1 VVRIGRTTE
10 DGTGMR
16 TAYLLFVLLTLPQH
30 DHPDRTITN
39 APILIAKGCPDGYSG
54 EPLKWGFYQLT
65 KETK

>member
-1 VVRIGRTTE
+1 MGGTGRTAK

-30 DHPDRTITN
+30 DNPDRTVSN

-54 EPLKWGFYQLT
+54 EPLKWGFYRIT
-65 KETK
+65 KD

>member
-1 VVRIGRTTE
+1 
-10 DGTGMR
+10 MR

-30 DHPDRTITN
+30 DNPDRTITN

-54 EPLKWGFYQLT
+54 EALKWGFYKLT